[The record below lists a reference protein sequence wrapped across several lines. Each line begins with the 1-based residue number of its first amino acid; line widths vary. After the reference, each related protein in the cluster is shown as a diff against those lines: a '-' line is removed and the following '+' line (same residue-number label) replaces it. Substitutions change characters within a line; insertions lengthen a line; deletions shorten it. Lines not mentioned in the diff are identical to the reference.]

1 MADQD
6 VLHTAEIMKAALP
19 YIDAHNKIMV
29 ELIMKV
35 LELVGFFRTFR
46 KSLSLAACGY
56 EAGKIDLEGML
67 NNIKPV
73 CNKKERDF
81 IDKILNIFN
90 IKRAM
95 EMYNQMMEVMNV
107 MQQDSQDYSFD
118 ASNYDFSSSDAA
130 DSATSS
136 SDEISALL
144 DYYKSAPESAD
155 IDDADANDNEK
166 GLKTDENIIS
176 DSAGSN
182 QSDKS
187 TSSGLINEKMLDM
200 LKAIVPPEQRSTFDN
215 LSMLLS
221 SMSYDNTSNADED
234 KERNN

>member
-6 VLHTAEIMKAALP
+6 ILHTAEIMKAALP

-46 KSLSLAACGY
+46 KSLTLAACGY
-56 EAGKIDLEGML
+56 EAGSIDLEGML

-81 IDKILNIFN
+81 IDKNLNIFN
-90 IKRAM
+90 MKRAM

-107 MQQDSQDYSFD
+107 MQQDGRDYSD
-118 ASNYDFSSSDAA
+118 ASSDDFSSSDTA
-130 DSATSS
+130 DSAASS
-136 SDEISALL
+136 SDEISTLL
-144 DYYKSAPESAD
+144 DYYKSDSEEAD
-155 IDDADANDNEK
+155 MDDADSDDIEK
-166 GLKTDENIIS
+166 YGVKTDENGIN
-176 DSAGSN
+176 DSEGSN
-182 QSDKS
+182 QPGKS
-187 TSSGLINEKMLDM
+187 SSSGLINEKMLDM